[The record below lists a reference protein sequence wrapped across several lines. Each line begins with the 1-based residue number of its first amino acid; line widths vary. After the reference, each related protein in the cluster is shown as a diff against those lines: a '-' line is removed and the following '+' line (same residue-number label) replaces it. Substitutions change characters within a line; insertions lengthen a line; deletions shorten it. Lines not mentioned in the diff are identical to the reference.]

1 MWSLEYFMD
10 ENEKDWGQEQRH
22 DPEEVSSK
30 DSDMVHDTDSWFLS
44 HVQRH
49 ALYLWRGGQ
58 VDGSYFEWYAESKVL
73 GSGYLDVLERPEA
86 VMAGFRYLT
95 SLKST
100 PRSLRAPMHSSLFN
114 KGLYM

>member
-1 MWSLEYFMD
+1 MMRTYITVHSIRQYE
-10 ENEKDWGQEQRH
+10 
-22 DPEEVSSK
+22 
-30 DSDMVHDTDSWFLS
+30 SDLNST
-44 HVQRH
+44 
-49 ALYLWRGGQ
+49 
-58 VDGSYFEWYAESKVL
+58 YFEWYAEAEVL
-73 GSGYLDVLERPEA
+73 GRGYLDVLERPEA

>member
-1 MWSLEYFMD
+1 ME
-10 ENEKDWGQEQRH
+10 ENKKDWGQEQGH
-22 DPEEVSSK
+22 YPQDK
-30 DSDMVHDTDSWFLS
+30 DSDMVRDTDDWFLS
-44 HVQRH
+44 YVQKR

-58 VDGSYFEWYAESKVL
+58 VDGTYFEWYAESEVL
-73 GSGYLDVLERPEA
+73 GRRYLDVLERPEA

-100 PRSLRAPMHSSLFN
+100 PRCLRAPMHSSLFN

>member
-1 MWSLEYFMD
+1 MEYLWHLEMFMD
-10 ENEKDWGQEQRH
+10 EMFKDE
-22 DPEEVSSK
+22 DSDLDE

-58 VDGSYFEWYAESKVL
+58 VDGSYFEWYAEYKVL
-73 GSGYLDVLERPEA
+73 GGRYLDVLERPEA